1 MKNFILI
8 MLLLCS
14 SNLYSQYSIKG
25 KVKDASAIPV
35 VNARVTLFNSDT
47 TIFFEK
53 RTVSTGKYNFNN
65 VAPGSYTLGVAA
77 IGKEYEE
84 IPLIVSG
91 SISALNFTL
100 QNESQTGHWDV
111 IIQSPEALGG
121 TNLGVLLPDG
131 KIFYCHNTTDP
142 FKFDPA
148 TNDTILIHGDNSVQG
163 CVGPVL
169 LPDGNVIFI
178 GGADQDFYGPGT
190 RLVKTYDPVNDIWQD
205 QPNMLDYRW
214 YPTVAKLA
222 DNKILVAGGGG
233 VNNPV
238 RTNTSEIYDP
248 ATGTSQWVDN
258 IAIGNEV
265 SPVVLLYNGK
275 VLMTHRPPQLFDPAT
290 KQWNLAAD
298 FVQGNRMANGDHAD
312 HELVLLPEGR
322 AVAIGFK
329 SFTSNPGNLIEFYN
343 PANDSWSLGN
353 NFSPVRSRAK
363 TVLTPDKKIFVI
375 AGYKE
380 QASDP
385 TPTNQYGYMNITDQF
400 DPYTGT
406 WRRLDAMN
414 YSREY
419 HAITTLVPDGR
430 IIAVGGEGEPGN
442 EPSFSVIEAFTP
454 PYLLRSIRP
463 IMKNFSSTELARGEM
478 VTFKVSRTKSP
489 TSVILMSNALNTH
502 FMNSG
507 NNRYLELAFTKSG
520 SQITATL
527 PSDSVTMPDG
537 YYMLFVMVDDIPS
550 VAKIIRVE
558 GSVLK
563 IGNDLQ
569 VAHNGFNIY
578 PNPASDVVNISL
590 SSEVLLNDLKISIEN
605 DLGKVVC
612 PIISVKN
619 TSEISIPTS
628 TLLAG
633 VYFIRIFDGQ
643 SIYTNKFIRN

>member
-1 MKNFILI
+1 MKNFF
-8 MLLLCS
+8 LLLVIFYAS
-14 SNLYSQYSIKG
+14 DLYGQYSIKG
-25 KVKDASAIPV
+25 KVKDSAQLPII
-35 VNARVTLFNSDT
+35 NTRVTLFNSDT
-47 TIFFEK
+47 TVFIEN
-53 RTVSTGKYNFNN
+53 RTTATGKYNIKD
-65 VAPGSYTLGVAA
+65 VASGNYTLGIEAL
-77 IGKEYEE
+77 GKEYIE
-84 IPLIVSG
+84 ISLIVTG

-100 QNESQTGHWDV
+100 ANETQKGNWDV

-131 KIFYCHNTTDP
+131 KIFYCHNTKDP

-148 TNDTILIHGDNSVQG
+148 TNDTILVNGDDKIQG

-190 RLVKTYDPVNDIWQD
+190 RLVKTYDPVSNIWQD
-205 QPNMLDYRW
+205 QPNMLEYRW
-214 YPTVAKLA
+214 YPTVAKLP
-222 DNKILVAGGGG
+222 DNKILIAGGGG
-233 VNNPV
+233 LNNPV

-265 SPVVLLYNGK
+265 SPVVLLYTGK

-290 KQWNLAAD
+290 NQWNLADD

-312 HELVLLPEGR
+312 HELVLLPDGR

-329 SFTSNPGNLIEFYN
+329 SFTSDPGNMVEFYDPLKN
-343 PANDSWSLGN
+343 SWSLGN

-363 TVLTPDKKIFVI
+363 TVLAPNKKIFVM

-380 QASDP
+380 EASDP
-385 TPTNQYGYMNITDQF
+385 IPTNQYGYMNITDQY
-400 DPYTGT
+400 DPYSGT

-442 EPSFSVIEAFTP
+442 EPTFSVIEAFTP
-454 PYLLRSIRP
+454 PYLLRGVRP
-463 IMKNFSSTELARGEM
+463 VIKNLSSTNLLRGSSFN
-478 VTFKVSRTKSP
+478 FKVSRTKTP
-489 TSVILMSNALNTH
+489 TSVILLSNALNTH

-507 NNRYLELAFTKSG
+507 NNRYLDLAFTKSG

-537 YYMLFVMVDDIPS
+537 YYILFAMVDDIPS
-550 VAKIIRVE
+550 VGKIIRIE
-558 GSVLK
+558 GKTLNFITGLNAFTSS
-563 IGNDLQ
+563 
-569 VAHNGFNIY
+569 FSMF
-578 PNPASDVVNISL
+578 PNPAGDFINISL
-590 SSEVLLNDLKISIEN
+590 KSDLRSGNLKISIQNE
-605 DLGKVVC
+605 LGKVVKAT
-612 PIISVKN
+612 ILENVTSNLTIL
-619 TSEISIPTS
+619 TSELPTGIY
-628 TLLAG
+628 LIKIL
-633 VYFIRIFDGQ
+633 DGKN
-643 SIYTNKFIRN
+643 IYTEKFIKN